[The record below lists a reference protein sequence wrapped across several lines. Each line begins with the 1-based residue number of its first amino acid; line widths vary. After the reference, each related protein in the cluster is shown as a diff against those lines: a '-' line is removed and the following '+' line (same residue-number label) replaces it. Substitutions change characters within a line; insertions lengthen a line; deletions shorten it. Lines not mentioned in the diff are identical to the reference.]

1 MRPRLRR
8 PSARRRWRELLP
20 PGRPAFLARCVA
32 LRPAARRTPPR
43 DALSQRALPARA
55 PEPPRAATLNLR
67 ARMCPRPALI
77 AMKLCLAG
85 TVVLETRGSST
96 ARAPPVLTFQSSNTG
111 CFLTSPSW
119 RLELVHDLQK
129 QPRWVSLHRTRSARI
144 PALAHSHPP
153 RRFRFGRS
161 ESSSSAWSAVLLND
175 PLGVL
180 FVYYLILS
188 RFNGYFLHQRCRGDA
203 GGPRRRRRGRG
214 EPAEGSRG
222 AAPRL
227 ERWSVGRSRW
237 MAVREPCAC
246 PWCLP

>member
-1 MRPRLRR
+1 M
-8 PSARRRWRELLP
+8 A
-20 PGRPAFLARCVA
+20 PGRPGFFARLAA
-32 LRPAARRTPPR
+32 LSPASRHAPPR

-55 PEPPRAATLNLR
+55 PEPPRATTLNFR
-67 ARMCPRPALI
+67 ARRAPRPCSILLI
-77 AMKLCLAG
+77 LYLAG
-85 TVVLETRGSST
+85 TDVARTPKFFD
-96 ARAPPVLTFQSSNTG
+96 ARAPHVPAFWSSNMA

-144 PALAHSHPP
+144 PTLAHAHKP

-188 RFNGYFLHQRCRGDA
+188 RFNGYPLHQWCRGDV
-203 GGPRRRRRGRG
+203 GGPGRR
-214 EPAEGSRG
+214 
-222 AAPRL
+222 
-227 ERWSVGRSRW
+227 
-237 MAVREPCAC
+237 
-246 PWCLP
+246 